1 MVTFDTHYLLT
12 YPYFQ
17 MATFQI
23 FKSAAN
29 NQFYFRLR
37 ATGNNEIILN
47 SEGYATKQGA
57 TGGITSVKTNS
68 KIDAQYERRSGTGYS
83 FVLKA
88 GNGEIIGRS
97 ESYTSETARENGI
110 NLVKRD
116 AADASV
122 VDQS

>member
-1 MVTFDTHYLLT
+1 
-12 YPYFQ
+12 

-37 ATGNNEIILN
+37 ATGNNETILT

-57 TGGITSVKTNS
+57 SGGIASVKANS
-68 KIDAQYERRSGTGYS
+68 KIDSQYERRSAKGHS

-88 GNGEIIGRS
+88 GNGEIIAQS
-97 ESYTSETARENGI
+97 ESYTTTAARDNGI
-110 NLVKRD
+110 NLIKRD
-116 AADASV
+116 AADAAV